1 MVLSQFLD
9 KSESVRL
16 FLLWNT
22 VGALFV
28 NIVYDCVKMC
38 RPVNPIAVVE
48 MLLSTFSISRLHW
61 SKKQKAEEVELSKEW
76 EKKLQ
81 SNSHIFSFSL
91 FSLVRESLPLLCPAI
106 QSEVMWKS
114 PSHLVAK
121 LFYSSSLYLYSSV
134 YPFLFLFSTLSNSL
148 SLSLFLSMSLL
159 SCSKYIRY
167 YQTFLTPH
175 R

>member
-61 SKKQKAEEVELSKEW
+61 SKKQKAEEVEMSKEW
-76 EKKLQ
+76 EKNFNPTLT
-81 SNSHIFSFSL
+81 FFPFL
-91 FSLVRESLPLLCPAI
+91 FFLLWESRCLSSAI

>member
-1 MVLSQFLD
+1 MIVS
-9 KSESVRL
+9 RC
-16 FLLWNT
+16 
-22 VGALFV
+22 VGRSIQSPSSSSSRCCCQRFRYRGF
-28 NIVYDCVKMC
+28 IEVK
-38 RPVNPIAVVE
+38 
-48 MLLSTFSISRLHW
+48 
-61 SKKQKAEEVELSKEW
+61 SKKQKKSKCQKN

-91 FSLVRESLPLLCPAI
+91 FPLVRESLPLLCPAI